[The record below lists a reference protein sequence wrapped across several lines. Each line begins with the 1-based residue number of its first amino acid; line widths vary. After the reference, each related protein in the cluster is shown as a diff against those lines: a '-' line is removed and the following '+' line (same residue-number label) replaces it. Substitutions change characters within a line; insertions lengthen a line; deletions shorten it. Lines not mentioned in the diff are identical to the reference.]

1 MHLPKL
7 VFVIISQ
14 FILMFVSVGNKT
26 YADWNKYSSQPI
38 ISVGSENEWDNYFVG
53 SPSVIRNKDNYKM
66 WYAGNNRFLWRIG
79 YAESAD
85 GINWN
90 KSSSFVIDQIDY
102 NNNYNIHDPRVI
114 YKDGEYLMWFDGSNS
129 TINNIHINFSKSPDG
144 ENWGSRVLGVFNPL
158 YEWEMP
164 KGISFPFVSYSDG
177 LYKLWY
183 GANGLYNGSELW
195 RLGYATSSSGI
206 NWIRESKPI
215 LEGDENLDGLN
226 ANSPNVIFDSGIY
239 RLWYHTDLGIWYAES
254 NNGTNWVKSPTPV
267 LTASNDSTSFD
278 SLRVMN
284 PFVIKSDNQ
293 YFMYYTG
300 IGQNG
305 KWQIGLATTEALPT
319 PFITVDPTPTYTP
332 APTPTETPTPT
343 SSPTPTPSSTP
354 TPTPTVVKAQFS
366 PIIIVP
372 GMGSTWNPQAIFTC
386 SLNTS
391 SGWTMAPY
399 VNVYT
404 RLINTL
410 TKNARLKMNNEVYIY
425 TYDWRQTLDWQ
436 GQHLK
441 DFIDN
446 ILKDKPAHTKVR
458 LIGHSLGGLV
468 IRSYLDLYHD
478 THKAESILTA
488 GTPHQ
493 GTILAYPIWEAGEL
507 WTDDKLL
514 KVGTNAIIQH
524 CRFITNNNSVK
535 NNNFK
540 FLKKTKK
547 DVVQELVPSVQD
559 ILPVFD
565 YLKRNGNLLRYESQV
580 YKNDWLMSHKL
591 DPDLYHVG
599 VFNLSGTGNRTLQ
612 YLDIKDTSNKDR
624 KNGDWLDGYPQ
635 MKEYTR
641 EGDGTVLNMSS
652 VVEGANNSEIN
663 GSHSDVISSTEGIQK
678 ILNYL
683 GIPGVRPAGM
693 ISLPEETSKI
703 VMSVS
708 LDKSAKMEVLDPKK
722 RVYKSDE
729 SLLVLYDPL
738 VGVHR
743 LKIIPSETMRTNLS
757 VSLMDDMD
765 INENLVDI
773 RLRKG
778 KLTEILLIFT
788 NFGSPKLRMIQ
799 I

>member
-1 MHLPKL
+1 MWFDRALSNFSSFALYTTYSSNGSDWISPETIQFEPNITYGWDSL
-7 VFVIISQ
+7 GVTAPSVLFVPE
-14 FILMFVSVGNKT
+14 K
-26 YADWNKYSSQPI
+26 NKYYLFYTSNGEYNGL
-38 ISVGSENEWDNYFVG
+38 VN
-53 SPSVIRNKDNYKM
+53 
-66 WYAGNNRFLWRIG
+66 WRIG
-79 YAESAD
+79 VATSAD
-85 GINWN
+85 GI
-90 KSSSFVIDQIDY
+90 K
-102 NNNYNIHDPRVI
+102 
-114 YKDGEYLMWFDGSNS
+114 
-129 TINNIHINFSKSPDG
+129 
-144 ENWGSRVLGVFNPL
+144 
-158 YEWEMP
+158 WE
-164 KGISFPFVSYSDG
+164 KY
-177 LYKLWY
+177 
-183 GANGLYNGSELW
+183 
-195 RLGYATSSSGI
+195 
-206 NWIRESKPI
+206 
-215 LEGDENLDGLN
+215 
-226 ANSPNVIFDSGIY
+226 
-239 RLWYHTDLGIWYAES
+239 
-254 NNGTNWVKSPTPV
+254 PTPV
-267 LTASNDSTSFD
+267 LEASEEWEHFKSTDGIGNPSVIFNNGLFYMWYHSDQAIGSAISYDGFKWYKSPDNPVLTPDSNPEAFD
-278 SLRVMN
+278 FSRVMDPN
-284 PFVIKSDNQ
+284 VIKSLDGE
-293 YFMYYTG
+293 YYLYYTG
-300 IGQNG
+300 VNKSG

-343 SSPTPTPSSTP
+343 SSPTPTPSNTP